1 MVEGGA
7 AHQWWPTDAVMMA
20 AWGVRSGVAAV
31 MRECARRRGSVA
43 TLRWQ
48 IAAGTEKER
57 CWRVVSRGGRAA
69 VQGAVNGEEEEEPRT
84 EERDRRAV
92 QLRLQW
98 CATARGGRGRDWWL
112 SFPQLRRHGSGTA
125 VAGGG
130 SRAQGL

>member
-84 EERDRRAV
+84 EERDRCAV
-92 QLRLQW
+92 QLGCERQRV
-98 CATARGGRGRDWWL
+98 AAVAV
-112 SFPQLRRHGSGTA
+112 QLRRHGSGTA

-130 SRAQGL
+130 SRAQG